1 MRALI
6 QRVTSASVSTEGE
19 EPRSIGAGYAILLGV
34 GPNDTERIAEA
45 LWAKI
50 AKMRIFEDGNGKTN
64 LSLADVGGSVLI
76 VSQFT
81 LYADCRKG
89 NRPSF
94 TRGAAPDR
102 ANELYE
108 HFAACARTSGIDVQ
122 TGWFGAHMSVDIAN
136 DGPFTIWL
144 DSDEVVKS

>member
-19 EPRSIGAGYAILLGV
+19 ELRSIGAGYVILLGV
-34 GPNDTERIAEA
+34 GPDDTERIAEA

-50 AKMRIFEDGNGKTN
+50 AKMRIFEDDNGKTN

-102 ANELYE
+102 ANE
-108 HFAACARTSGIDVQ
+108 RTSGIDVQ
-122 TGWFGAHMSVDIAN
+122 TGWFGAYMSVDIAN

-144 DSDEVVKS
+144 DSDEVVKP